1 MRMNLLFE
9 VCFKLTLNTEVEALL
24 AVFISVFL
32 LEQLQGLK
40 KLVDTKQSQALR

>member
-1 MRMNLLFE
+1 MRMNLIFE

-24 AVFISVFL
+24 AVFVNVFL

-40 KLVDTKQSQALR
+40 QLVDTKQSQALH